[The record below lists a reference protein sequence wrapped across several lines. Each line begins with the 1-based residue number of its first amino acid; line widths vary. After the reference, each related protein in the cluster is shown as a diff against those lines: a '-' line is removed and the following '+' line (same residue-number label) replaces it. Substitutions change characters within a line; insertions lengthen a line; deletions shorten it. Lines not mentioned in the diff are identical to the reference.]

1 MWECEPL
8 QEDETD
14 DLIPAENQ
22 NQTALDHSFHETA
35 EDENYEPTRKRIK
48 SSSVVEPSNLSL
60 RPRNSQESSD
70 DDSTGTANKG
80 KHSSGDVTV
89 QLHKEISRDGLI
101 EATTPLSVRAGLSY
115 RDQTMFIAAVV
126 NYLGADLKQLKVNR
140 ETVRTKRYEI
150 VQRQGDEIRRHYR
163 EEMSGKNLVLH
174 FDGKLV
180 AHIEEAMKQKVT
192 RDRIAVSVTSPEFSH
207 KEDLLLGVVPSD
219 SGRAADQALVI
230 QNLLEHF

>member
-1 MWECEPL
+1 M
-8 QEDETD
+8 
-14 DLIPAENQ
+14 
-22 NQTALDHSFHETA
+22 
-35 EDENYEPTRKRIK
+35 
-48 SSSVVEPSNLSL
+48 
-60 RPRNSQESSD
+60 
-70 DDSTGTANKG
+70 
-80 KHSSGDVTV
+80 
-89 QLHKEISRDGLI
+89 I

-230 QNLLEHF
+230 QNLLEHFEVPDQVFAICTDTTATNTGRREGAVMILTRILHKPLLWLMCRHHMYEIHISHAYKAITGQESKAPRKALYSNFKKRWEEFHLVVSGPEAVTR